1 MNAVSFSF
9 ERDCKP
15 AKGLSKS
22 YCQGACA
29 IPLSAQT
36 IGDVLFSKE
45 IDPDMTLFTSPEYNQ
60 RMTIKELQGKVGV
73 ISTPF
78 TFYLTNVYIFSI
90 FNNIFY
96 FLYCNE
102 YLSFL
107 IVKNTPGILSCRS
120 SALAITSYALHCIVF
135 AYNHRFYSRFIVH
148 NLCVLH

>member
-60 RMTIKELQGKVGV
+60 RMTIKELQGKVCV
-73 ISTPF
+73 MSSPY
-78 TFYLTNVYIFSI
+78 TFHETNYVYIFST
-90 FNNIFY
+90 FNDILY
-96 FLYCNE
+96 FLHCNG
-102 YLSFL
+102 YVLSYYK
-107 IVKNTPGILSCRS
+107 KNTLGIL
-120 SALAITSYALHCIVF
+120 
-135 AYNHRFYSRFIVH
+135 
-148 NLCVLH
+148 

>member
-15 AKGLSKS
+15 AKGLSKG

-78 TFYLTNVYIFSI
+78 TFHLTNVYIFSI

-120 SALAITSYALHCIVF
+120 SALAITS
-135 AYNHRFYSRFIVH
+135 
-148 NLCVLH
+148 

>member
-1 MNAVSFSF
+1 MTAVSFSF

-78 TFYLTNVYIFSI
+78 TFHLTNVYIFSI

-120 SALAITSYALHCIVF
+120 SALAITS
-135 AYNHRFYSRFIVH
+135 
-148 NLCVLH
+148 

>member
-9 ERDCKP
+9 KRDCKP

-36 IGDVLFSKE
+36 IGNVLFSKE

-78 TFYLTNVYIFSI
+78 TFHLTNVYIFSI

-120 SALAITSYALHCIVF
+120 SALAITS
-135 AYNHRFYSRFIVH
+135 
-148 NLCVLH
+148 